1 MFIGE
6 PSSENPTTNKADQ
19 ALTSVVKK
27 IFPPALL
34 LLLLVFELIVLIS
47 TVLSG
52 DPISWGR
59 C

>member
-6 PSSENPTTNKADQ
+6 PSPENPTTNKADQ

-52 DPISWGR
+52 DPIS
-59 C
+59 